1 MIFVSKSKYSLAAR
15 TQRNGHSQTAD
26 GMSISHLKK
35 KKKAFKNFITFHP
48 AISLPV
54 IYGKATE
61 IYTNKELTCSKTE
74 YYYINRMTAPNKKIW
89 NAPKIWNFGAP
100 TRWAGHCGFQI
111 SGFGMSTGIM
121 QISQNPK
128 KSKTLLVPSISHKV
142 AQLLLVC
149 LCAGTP
155 YYQKSH
161 SLIILTKR

>member
-1 MIFVSKSKYSLAAR
+1 
-15 TQRNGHSQTAD
+15 
-26 GMSISHLKK
+26 
-35 KKKAFKNFITFHP
+35 
-48 AISLPV
+48 
-54 IYGKATE
+54 
-61 IYTNKELTCSKTE
+61 
-74 YYYINRMTAPNKKIW
+74 MTAPNKKIW

-100 TRWAGHCGFQI
+100 TWWAGHCGFQI

-128 KSKTLLVPSISHKV
+128 KSKTLLVPSISDKD

-161 SLIILTKR
+161 SLIILTNQKMFWIQQKVVNKTTRSVYVLCSPFLQIQYPAPERYVCVSTHELGKKFTSVLGSKILVVFSPF